1 MCNMCVDGIDGII
14 CVKCTESD
22 VQKFVTSNIDRY
34 HTLFNQI
41 MTSKSNTDNLKHAI
55 DTYIVYIQNN
65 SSILDVMLIEIII
78 SFAKRCTI
86 FNKPYITIKYVKISQ
101 E

>member
-65 SSILDVMLIEIII
+65 SSIPLMSVTN
-78 SFAKRCTI
+78 AKGECYMATNAFGDINYSSKNRFKT
-86 FNKPYITIKYVKISQ
+86 
-101 E
+101 